1 MLKKL
6 ILSVAMLSLA
16 ACAFDKDTSD
26 DNAREVA
33 ERQRQLNTYSR
44 VVGFYSGKLTTP
56 AAQQDVELRLFTLE
70 NEAGKNSNGDERY
83 SVVLRGNYKK
93 LNPVGPG
100 YNFKARY
107 IPETAELI
115 LTNDSTALG
124 VDDIHTINA
133 KFSGQK
139 IIGEVKSVSGVIGVL
154 DLTLTSNE
162 RQAPGNNEENEYYE
176 RLRRQ
181 YESIAGTYAGNNTVD
196 GKAKFSFTIS
206 LQVIKV
212 GLTPQIVG
220 EFKRSDDPGESV
232 SLTLTAVYQPELSPA
247 ILTLT
252 GVPRFNP
259 TNSPY
264 KATFEGT
271 LIGDEYKG
279 SWRTNIKGFE
289 GDFVLKKVK

>member
-115 LTNDSTALG
+115 LTNDSTTLG

-181 YESIAGTYAGNNTVD
+181 YEGIAGTYVGNNTVE

-212 GLTPQIVG
+212 GLAPQIVG